1 MNKLIGS
8 VDVKSAPTY
17 FYVQKTNSFSD
28 IGIPMPFEVEKANV
42 GNAMD
47 LASGKFTAP
56 RKGTYFF
63 SFVGLG
69 GFDPKT
75 DTSVFNLIAGLYLN
89 NVLVGV
95 GRDEEFNTSDDT
107 QHNQLAI
114 QLTLNLEANDQVWIQ
129 FLEMTPGGSVSL
141 HEHDQ
146 STHFTGFMLE
156 ENIIASL

>member
-1 MNKLIGS
+1 M
-8 VDVKSAPTY
+8 KSAPTY

-69 GFDPKT
+69 GFDTKT
-75 DTSVFNLIAGLYLN
+75 TTSVYNLIAGLYLN
-89 NVLVGV
+89 DVLVGV

-114 QLTLNLEANDQVWIQ
+114 QLTLNLEANHQVWIQ

>member
-1 MNKLIGS
+1 
-8 VDVKSAPTY
+8 
-17 FYVQKTNSFSD
+17 
-28 IGIPMPFEVEKANV
+28 MPFEVEKANV
-42 GNAMD
+42 GKAMD

-69 GFDPKT
+69 GFETKT
-75 DTSVFNLIAGLYLN
+75 DTSVFAFIAGLYLN
-89 NVLVGV
+89 DVLVGV
-95 GRDEEFNTSDDT
+95 GRDEEYNASIDI

-114 QLTLNLEANDQVWIQ
+114 QLTLNLEAKDQVWIQ
-129 FLEMTPGGSVSL
+129 FLEMTGVSL